1 QLLNAGVAGALRL
14 PALPICDVKRRAGK
28 QRAPASYNRSSTQT
42 ANKKAAPE
50 GGFYAGVLLSFYAV
64 LVRIR

>member
-1 QLLNAGVAGALRL
+1 LGGVLGGARCLPALQLLNAGVAGALRL
-14 PALPICDVKRRAGK
+14 
-28 QRAPASYNRSSTQT
+28 PASYNRSSTQT